1 MSLLKRVNRMA
12 DNKIPVISTG
22 RCLIRPFQQSDIF
35 TFMEYRNNEQWMCY
49 QGFKGLTYEQ
59 YCQILLMPTVL
70 EEGVQLAIINQKE
83 TRLIG
88 DLYLKKEADQLW
100 LGYTIHPLYQ
110 RQGYIYEAVQ
120 GIIKWALQEDI
131 SFLKASILPE
141 NIASRN
147 LLIKLGFNL
156 ITREEEEDIFSLP
169 L

>member
-1 MSLLKRVNRMA
+1 MA
-12 DNKIPVISTG
+12 DNKIPVISTR

-35 TFMEYRNNEQWMCY
+35 AFMEYRNNEQWMCY

-59 YCQILLMPTVL
+59 YCQILLKPTVL

-131 SFLKASILPE
+131 SFLKAGILPE
-141 NIASRN
+141 NMASRN

-156 ITREEEEDIFSLP
+156 ITREEEEDIYSLP

>member
-1 MSLLKRVNRMA
+1 MA
-12 DNKIPVISTG
+12 DNKIPVISTR

-35 TFMEYRNNEQWMCY
+35 TFMEYRNNEQWMRY

-59 YCQILLMPTVL
+59 YCQILLKSSVL

-83 TRLIG
+83 TKLIG

-110 RQGYIYEAVQ
+110 RQGYIYEVVQ
-120 GIIKWALQEDI
+120 EIIIWASKQEV
-131 SFLKASILPE
+131 SFLKAGVVPD
-141 NIASRN
+141 NTVSRN

-156 ITREEEEDIFSLP
+156 ITREEEEDIYSLK

>member
-1 MSLLKRVNRMA
+1 MA
-12 DNKIPVISTG
+12 DNKIPVISTR

-35 TFMEYRNNEQWMCY
+35 TFMEYRNNEQWMRY

-59 YCQILLMPTVL
+59 YCQILLKSSVL

-83 TRLIG
+83 TKLIG

-110 RQGYIYEAVQ
+110 RQGYIYEVVQ
-120 GIIKWALQEDI
+120 EIIIWASKQEV
-131 SFLKASILPE
+131 SFLKAGVVPD
-141 NIASRN
+141 NTASRN

-156 ITREEEEDIFSLP
+156 ITREEEEDIYSLK

>member
-1 MSLLKRVNRMA
+1 MA
-12 DNKIPVISTG
+12 DNKIPVISTR

-35 TFMEYRNNEQWMCY
+35 TFMEYRNNEQWMRY

-59 YCQILLMPTVL
+59 YCQILLKSSVL
-70 EEGVQLAIINQKE
+70 EEGIQLAIINQKE
-83 TRLIG
+83 TKLIG

-110 RQGYIYEAVQ
+110 RQGYIYEVVQ
-120 GIIKWALQEDI
+120 EIIIWASKQEV
-131 SFLKASILPE
+131 SFLKAGVVPD
-141 NIASRN
+141 NTASRN

-156 ITREEEEDIFSLP
+156 ITREEEEDIYSLK